1 MRFFSITVVDPQDI
15 KVQEGVILSSDTI
28 HEEQPGTRTSSEVLL
43 TSRRQEIPIEG
54 ISNPVYSWH
63 NTLCWQHLWYSA
75 YSYIVKEARLRV
87 TGSPFKVRILK
98 RREIGNT

>member
-1 MRFFSITVVDPQDI
+1 MILSRAPSSHRAVLLNLFAVMRFFSITVVDPQDI

-54 ISNPVYSWH
+54 ISNPVYS
-63 NTLCWQHLWYSA
+63 
-75 YSYIVKEARLRV
+75 
-87 TGSPFKVRILK
+87 
-98 RREIGNT
+98 